1 MKKVIIPLILALLI
15 AYTGFWYFKASEAKT
30 LVAKHLKE
38 SENQSNIAYDDL
50 KIAGFPFSYKI
61 EIPNLKVTPQNDSQI
76 RQIENHGNVTVATN
90 LNGSSYWVERSGDM
104 HLTFKNNDTIV
115 EKGNSSIEF
124 EVFNSDQWKSINH
137 PFEDLPS
144 FFSKNTIF
152 IPSITILADQLGNL
166 TQDKIEGLKNIKGA
180 KISGDHLVISYDS
193 PTNEKIAE
201 INDYNLALN
210 RSPTENHVEYA
221 TSLNLKDYQTFPAL
235 DKYLNLVGNIETP
248 LFNKVTSFS
257 SPKNNLTFEAEAKL
271 PKDLQVFSLLQL
283 PELNINV
290 KKLSFDNPESNFKG
304 NALVSITDK
313 GENEKRIH
321 FDIYKNISV
330 SKAGYENYKK
340 QTLEAI
346 ETIAKK
352 DPQSPEGQKWL
363 LLLQCCKDDIEKVI
377 PHYDQLS
384 PIVFKIN
391 LDLDVDRNK
400 NSYNLN
406 VSNLDFTTKEFG
418 VTSGGKMELAN
429 MEPNGK
435 YAFELTNYKTLIQNT
450 IDYYNSL
457 IPLFMAVENNQPDE
471 KVSPVSKK
479 TIDNINSFLQRISDQ
494 PESNSNNISITIN
507 FPNSQQVTVGKL
519 DLQSFIAEWDKLMNS
534 LEDDGQTKNT
544 DL

>member
-1 MKKVIIPLILALLI
+1 M
-15 AYTGFWYFKASEAKT
+15 
-30 LVAKHLKE
+30 
-38 SENQSNIAYDDL
+38 
-50 KIAGFPFSYKI
+50 
-61 EIPNLKVTPQNDSQI
+61 
-76 RQIENHGNVTVATN
+76 
-90 LNGSSYWVERSGDM
+90 
-104 HLTFKNNDTIV
+104 
-115 EKGNSSIEF
+115 
-124 EVFNSDQWKSINH
+124 
-137 PFEDLPS
+137 
-144 FFSKNTIF
+144 
-152 IPSITILADQLGNL
+152 
-166 TQDKIEGLKNIKGA
+166 
-180 KISGDHLVISYDS
+180 
-193 PTNEKIAE
+193 
-201 INDYNLALN
+201 
-210 RSPTENHVEYA
+210 
-221 TSLNLKDYQTFPAL
+221 